1 MGCKNIEIRK
11 SEFAAKTQFFRSKN
25 MILLLLNLI
34 TKIYR
39 LFTEINGV
47 WFGKKILIY
56 SFTTT
61 IKNNVKIG

>member
-34 TKIYR
+34 TKKYR
-39 LFTEINGV
+39 LYTEINGV
-47 WFGKKILIY
+47 WFGKKSNI
-56 SFTTT
+56 
-61 IKNNVKIG
+61 

>member
-39 LFTEINGV
+39 LYTEINGV
-47 WFGKKILIY
+47 WFGKNSNI
-56 SFTTT
+56 
-61 IKNNVKIG
+61 